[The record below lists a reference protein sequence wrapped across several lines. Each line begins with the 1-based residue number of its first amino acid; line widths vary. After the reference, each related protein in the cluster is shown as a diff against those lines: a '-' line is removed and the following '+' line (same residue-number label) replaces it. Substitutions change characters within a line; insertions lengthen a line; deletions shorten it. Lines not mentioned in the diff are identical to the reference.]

1 MTQVLVDELTTFSQK
16 WHMKILFYYN
26 RKKISRFSYSVLI
39 QNSNLLN
46 LLL

>member
-26 RKKISRFSYSVLI
+26 RKNISFQLFCI
-39 QNSNLLN
+39 DTK
-46 LLL
+46 

>member
-16 WHMKILFYYN
+16 WKYYSII
-26 RKKISRFSYSVLI
+26 ISRFSNSVLI